1 MYAGELDRGARAG
14 RGRCCCL
21 RTKIRWWGVRSPY
34 HLKWGGRGTANAAGF
49 VFVGRQEQGPGLINL
64 RQQREFLF
72 CWPKNRVRGWSH
84 AAPWA
89 ARNQPLTRCRVQPL
103 YSVGTTPAILKRFS
117 TRWPE
122 GYTEVSVSSS
132 LPLCSVGEAAMLT
145 TDTCRQTSLFLPAAR
160 GATMVNGRQ
169 MLYIYFICR

>member
-1 MYAGELDRGARAG
+1 MVCQGTHILERYRW
-14 RGRCCCL
+14 
-21 RTKIRWWGVRSPY
+21 KILKLCQINGLILGLTPVVLP
-34 HLKWGGRGTANAAGF
+34 HLANAAGF